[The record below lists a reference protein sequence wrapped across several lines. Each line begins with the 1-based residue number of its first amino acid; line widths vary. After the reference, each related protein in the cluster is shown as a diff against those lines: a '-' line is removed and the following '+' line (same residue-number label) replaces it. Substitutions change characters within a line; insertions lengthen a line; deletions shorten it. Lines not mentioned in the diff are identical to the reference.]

1 MSAGNINITAEEDGS
16 QKKSLGSSRSVV
28 ELYSHRKK
36 RTNRRKHGNNLTYKY
51 LNTDSSDCTDSPWS
65 P

>member
-36 RTNRRKHGNNLTYKY
+36 RTINGNTEKAVYSV
-51 LNTDSSDCTDSPWS
+51 LNSISGIIMIIMIISF
-65 P
+65 

>member
-28 ELYSHRKK
+28 ELYSQQNK
-36 RTNRRKHGNNLTYKY
+36 RTKKRKHGKGYVFRIKY
-51 LNTDSSDCTDSPWS
+51 YFWDNYDNFFLN
-65 P
+65 

>member
-28 ELYSHRKK
+28 VFGFY
-36 RTNRRKHGNNLTYKY
+36 
-51 LNTDSSDCTDSPWS
+51 
-65 P
+65 

>member
-28 ELYSHRKK
+28 ELYSQQNK
-36 RTNRRKHGNNLTYKY
+36 RTKKRKHGRHLWNQWNL
-51 LNTDSSDCTDSPWS
+51 
-65 P
+65 

>member
-28 ELYSHRKK
+28 ELYSQRNK
-36 RTNRRKHGNNLTYKY
+36 RTINGNTEIISHI
-51 LNTDSSDCTDSPWS
+51 NT
-65 P
+65 